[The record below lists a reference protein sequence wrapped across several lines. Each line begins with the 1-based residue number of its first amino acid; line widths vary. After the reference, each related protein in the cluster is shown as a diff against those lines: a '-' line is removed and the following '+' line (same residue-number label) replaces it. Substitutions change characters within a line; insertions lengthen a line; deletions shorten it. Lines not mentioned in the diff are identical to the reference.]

1 MDIEEAYMRYRGS
14 MEKAMIYFSRDEE
27 AAKDGVSAAF
37 ARAFANKLDLETMPE
52 PAMKAWLYAAARN
65 AVIDI
70 KRRES
75 RFSRLSTENGDAEFA
90 DSRQSDPAGKAALY
104 KLLGELP
111 YSLRAPVALKYFGN
125 MNATEIG
132 EAMKIPAA
140 TVRTRLRT
148 AMRRLR
154 KELN

>member
-1 MDIEEAYMRYRGS
+1 MEIEEAYRRYRES
-14 MEKAMIYFSRDEE
+14 MKKAMVFFSRDEE

-37 ARAFANKLDLETMPE
+37 AQALANKLNLEAMPE

-75 RFSRLSTENGDAEFA
+75 RFSRLFVKTGDVEFA
-90 DSRQSDPAGKAALY
+90 DPGQGDLEGKVTLY
-104 KLLGELP
+104 NLLSELP
-111 YSLRAPVALKYFGN
+111 DSLRAPVAFKYFEN

-132 EAMKIPAA
+132 EAMRIPAA

-148 AMRRLR
+148 AIRHLR
-154 KELN
+154 EKFR

>member
-1 MDIEEAYMRYRGS
+1 LDIEEAYRRYREP
-14 MEKAMIYFSRDEE
+14 MEKAMVYFSRDEE

-37 ARAFANKLDLETMPE
+37 DRAFANKLDLEAMPE
-52 PAMKAWLYAAARN
+52 PAMKAWLYATARN
-65 AVIDI
+65 VVIDI

-75 RFSRLSTENGDAEFA
+75 RFSSFSTKNGDVKFT
-90 DSRQSDPAGKAALY
+90 DPRQGDLAGNVALY
-104 KLLGELP
+104 DLLGELP
-111 YSLRAPVALKYFGN
+111 DSLRVPVTLKYFGN

-148 AMRRLR
+148 AMRYLR
-154 KELN
+154 EKLD

>member
-1 MDIEEAYMRYRGS
+1 LEIEEAFKRYRES
-14 MEKAMIYFSRDEE
+14 MDKAMVFFSRDEE
-27 AAKDGVSAAF
+27 AAKDGVSQAF
-37 ARAFANKLDLETMPE
+37 ARALANKLDLEAMPE

-75 RFSRLSTENGDAEFA
+75 RFSSLSAKTGDVEFA
-90 DSRQSDPAGKAALY
+90 DPEQPDLAGKITLHD
-104 KLLGELP
+104 LLSELP
-111 YSLRAPVALKYFGN
+111 DPLRSPVTFKYFGN

-148 AMRRLR
+148 ALQYLR
-154 KELN
+154 KQLT

>member
-1 MDIEEAYMRYRGS
+1 MDIEEAYRRYRES

-27 AAKDGVSAAF
+27 AARDGVSAAF
-37 ARAFANKLDLETMPE
+37 TRAFANKLSLEAMPE
-52 PAMKAWLYAAARN
+52 PAMKAWLYATARN

-70 KRRES
+70 KRCES
-75 RFSRLSTENGDAEFA
+75 RFSRLSPENGGAEFA
-90 DSRQSDPAGKAALY
+90 DLRQGDFAGKAALY

-111 YSLRAPVALKYFGN
+111 EPLRVPVALKYFGN

-148 AMRRLR
+148 ALQYLR
-154 KELN
+154 KQLD

>member
-1 MDIEEAYMRYRGS
+1 
-14 MEKAMIYFSRDEE
+14 MEKAMSYFSRDEE

-37 ARAFANKLDLETMPE
+37 TRAFANRSDLQAMPE
-52 PAMKAWLYAAARN
+52 PAMKAWLYATARN

-75 RFSRLSTENGDAEFA
+75 RFSRLSIEYGDAEFV
-90 DSRQSDPAGKAALY
+90 DPRQFDPAGNVALY
-104 KLLGELP
+104 DLLGELP
-111 YSLRAPVALKYFGN
+111 DPLRLTVTLKYFGN

-148 AMRRLR
+148 ALRYLR
-154 KELN
+154 KKLD

>member
-1 MDIEEAYMRYRGS
+1 LDIEEAYRRYREP

-27 AAKDGVSAAF
+27 AAKDGVSVAF
-37 ARAFANKLDLETMPE
+37 TRAFANKLDLESMPE
-52 PAMKAWLYAAARN
+52 PAMKAWLYATARN

-70 KRRES
+70 KRREN
-75 RFSRLSTENGDAEFA
+75 RFSSLSTENGEVEFA
-90 DSRQSDPAGKAALY
+90 DPRQFDPAGNVALY
-104 KLLGELP
+104 DLLGELP
-111 YSLRAPVALKYFGN
+111 DPLRLTVTLKYFED

-148 AMRRLR
+148 AIRYLR
-154 KELN
+154 KKLT

>member
-1 MDIEEAYMRYRGS
+1 
-14 MEKAMIYFSRDEE
+14 MEKSMVSFCRDEE
-27 AAKDGVSAAF
+27 AAKDGVSQAF
-37 ARAFANKLDLETMPE
+37 VKALANMPMLEAMPE

-70 KRRES
+70 KRRERRIS
-75 RFSRLSTENGDAEFA
+75 LLSAKTRGAEFA
-90 DSRQSDPAGKAALY
+90 DPRQGDPAGKATLY
-104 KLLGELP
+104 DLLGALP
-111 YSLRAPVALKYFGN
+111 DPLRAPVALKYFED

>member
-1 MDIEEAYMRYRGS
+1 
-14 MEKAMIYFSRDEE
+14 MEKAMVSFSRDEE
-27 AAKDGVSAAF
+27 AAKDGVSHAF
-37 ARAFANKLDLETMPE
+37 VKALANKLDLEAMPE

-75 RFSRLSTENGDAEFA
+75 RFSGLSAKSGDAEFT
-90 DSRQSDPAGKAALY
+90 DPRQGDLAGKAALY
-104 KLLGELP
+104 HLLSELP
-111 YSLRAPVALKYFGN
+111 DPLRAPVTLKYFED

-140 TVRTRLRT
+140 TIRTRLRT

-154 KELN
+154 KKLD

>member
-1 MDIEEAYMRYRGS
+1 MTC
-14 MEKAMIYFSRDEE
+14 FCRDED
-27 AAKDGVSAAF
+27 AAKDGVSYAF
-37 ARAFANKLDLETMPE
+37 ARALANKLDLEAMPD

-70 KRRES
+70 KRRERRIS
-75 RFSRLSTENGDAEFA
+75 GLSTENGGAEFA
-90 DSRQSDPAGKAALY
+90 DLRQGDLAGKAALY

-111 YSLRAPVALKYFGN
+111 DPLRVPVALKYFGN

-140 TVRTRLRT
+140 TARTRLRT
-148 AMRRLR
+148 AILYLR
-154 KELN
+154 KKLT

>member
-1 MDIEEAYMRYRGS
+1 

-27 AAKDGVSAAF
+27 AAKDGVSQAF
-37 ARAFANKLDLETMPE
+37 ARSLANKLALEAMPE

-75 RFSRLSTENGDAEFA
+75 RFSSLSVKTGDAEFV
-90 DSRQSDPAGKAALY
+90 DPSQPDLAGKVTLY
-104 KLLGELP
+104 HLLSELP
-111 YSLRAPVALKYFGN
+111 DPLRAPVALKYFED

-132 EAMKIPAA
+132 EAMRIPAA

-148 AMRRLR
+148 AILHLR
-154 KELN
+154 KKLF

>member
-1 MDIEEAYMRYRGS
+1 
-14 MEKAMIYFSRDEE
+14 MEKAMICFSRDEE

-37 ARAFANKLDLETMPE
+37 TQAFADKSDLEAMPE
-52 PAMKAWLYAAARN
+52 PAMKAWLYATARN

-75 RFSRLSTENGDAEFA
+75 RFSRFSIENGEAEFA
-90 DSRQSDPAGKAALY
+90 DPRQGDLAGNVTLY
-104 KLLGELP
+104 DLLGELP
-111 YSLRAPVALKYFGN
+111 DSLRIPVALKYFGN

-148 AMRRLR
+148 AIQYIR
-154 KELN
+154 KQLT